1 MKKAAKILIPILVV
15 LLIGGIIGGY
25 VAYNLTYHPSKWL
38 AEGDDA
44 FTAPE
49 DYQKTLETLP
59 VLENTWQE
67 ALPQTA
73 VYDLIKAHFASP
85 LPAGKTEKKAIVIGY
100 DGCQVDT
107 FRLLATAKKSAI
119 NTLLQDGGH
128 AIFTYA
134 GGVNFPAEN
143 TQATSTA
150 PGWCS
155 MLTGQW
161 ADVHGVT
168 DNDIPKSNDHLTLLT
183 TAVEDGTIGSSA
195 FYVSW
200 DGHFN
205 AEDSTYAPEKQ
216 YVEEKGLPVHF
227 VDAGGDDGTVANVLA
242 DISAADCSDFI
253 FTILEYPDH
262 TGHDTGFCPD
272 NPEYVQAFLDADAA
286 GAGIIDAIE
295 ARPTYDAEDWL
306 ILITSDHGGF
316 GTGHG
321 LVTLQER
328 MTFIVLNGELALD
341 DARRPYES
349 GIC

>member
-1 MKKAAKILIPILVV
+1 MIHSVWVFLQRIAVGVV
-15 LLIGGIIGGY
+15 TLGMIVYALCSGSY
-25 VAYNLTYHPSKWL
+25 FNDTKTAYLQRVDSVT
-38 AEGDDA
+38 
-44 FTAPE
+44 
-49 DYQKTLETLP
+49 
-59 VLENTWQE
+59 VLENTIE
-67 ALPQTA
+67 DAVPQTE
-73 VYDLIKAHFASP
+73 VYNILRSHFTGDLP
-85 LPAGKTEKKAIVIGY
+85 EGKTAKKAIVIGY
-100 DGCQVDT
+100 DGCRLDALSLLGRSPDGAVN
-107 FRLLATAKKSAI
+107 RLLA
-119 NTLLQDGGH
+119 GGGR
-128 AIFTYA
+128 AYTSYC
-134 GGVNFPAEN
+134 GGKPYPEIN